1 MTNDQNPTRAGA
13 SGRIP
18 RDAPGVEHPAVRAAG
33 ADDAALDRFWLGV
46 YARLER
52 GIAWVLV
59 SVSLTVLAGFG
70 AYHFAT
76 EFLADAAVPAVLR
89 FGTAGLLLG
98 VSILLLGVVR
108 DKIRALTTD
117 PFRRIRR

>member
-1 MTNDQNPTRAGA
+1 MTNERNAAGPGA

-18 RDAPGVEHPAVRAAG
+18 LDAPGVEDPVVRDFD

-76 EFLADAAVPAVLR
+76 EFLADAEVPVVVR

-98 VSILLLGVVR
+98 VSILLFGVVR

-117 PFRRIRR
+117 PFRRVRR